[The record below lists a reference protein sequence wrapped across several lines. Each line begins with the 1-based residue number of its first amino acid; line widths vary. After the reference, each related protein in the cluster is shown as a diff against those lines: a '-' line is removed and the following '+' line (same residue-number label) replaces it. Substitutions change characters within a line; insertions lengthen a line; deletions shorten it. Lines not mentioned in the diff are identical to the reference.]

1 MPNSSMVE
9 RRAVNSLVVGSS
21 PTLAVF
27 KKTFDISIKVV

>member
-27 KKTFDISIKVV
+27 LKKHLTH